1 MSTSLD
7 LTSYKHVQ
15 QASFVRMEVPTYGI
29 IRFSNHNVPFNI
41 VEQDSISYTYL
52 PMGILLGISELNN
65 ELQPSASDV
74 TISLSAIDQDFVAAM
89 MNYALKG
96 SRVTIRRVFF
106 NSDTGVALNISG
118 NPSIRFKGI
127 IANYSFNDEFN
138 QFNNASTTTV
148 SVSCSSIV
156 KVLEQKIVGQK
167 TNDSDRKYFY
177 PADTG
182 FNRVA
187 AIVTSNFDFGKKL
200 NT

>member
-1 MSTSLD
+1 MTTGLD
-7 LTSYKHVQ
+7 LSSYKKIQ
-15 QASFVRMEVPTYGI
+15 QAAFVRMEVPTYGI
-29 IRFSNHNVPFNI
+29 IRFSNHNVPFDI
-41 VEQDSISYTYL
+41 VEQDSLTYTYT
-52 PMGILLGISELNN
+52 PMGILLGISEFNN
-65 ELQPSASDV
+65 ELQPSNADV
-74 TISLSAIDQDFVAAM
+74 TISLSAIDQSFVAAM
-89 MNYALKG
+89 MDYALKG

-106 NSDTGVALNISG
+106 NADTGVALNITD

-138 QFNNASTTTV
+138 QFNNTSTTTV

-177 PADTG
+177 PDDTG
-182 FNRVA
+182 FSRVA

>member
-1 MSTSLD
+1 MSTPLD
-7 LTSYKHVQ
+7 LSTYRAVQ
-15 QASFVRMEVPTYGI
+15 QAAFIRMEVPVYGML
-29 IRFSNHNVPFNI
+29 RFSNHNVPFDI
-41 VEQDSISYTYL
+41 VEQDGITYTYA
-52 PMGILLGISELNN
+52 PMGILLGISEFNN
-65 ELQPSASDV
+65 ELQPSAADI
-74 TISLSAIDQDFVAAM
+74 TISLSAIDQTFVAAM

-106 NSDTGVALNISG
+106 DSDTGVALNISG

-138 QFNNASTTTV
+138 QFSGTSTTTV

-156 KVLEQKIVGQK
+156 RVLEQKITGQK